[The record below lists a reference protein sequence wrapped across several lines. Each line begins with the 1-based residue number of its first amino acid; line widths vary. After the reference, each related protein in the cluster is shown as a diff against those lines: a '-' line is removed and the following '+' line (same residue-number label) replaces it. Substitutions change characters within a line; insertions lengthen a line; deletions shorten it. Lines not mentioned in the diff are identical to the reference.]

1 MRKTRVKEILT
12 QYRKNMDY
20 ISLYEETSSVG
31 ASVVGGNSG
40 DGMIT
45 GSQPEGDCMRRQD
58 KREEYEKRKEFNEA
72 VDKTLEKLSTDQK
85 EAIKYRYNLVDD
97 DYLNNFDSTCKPAK
111 EVIAYLPYSKSTFYR
126 KEKEAYQKLAELFEA
141 VGI

>member
-1 MRKTRVKEILT
+1 MRKTKVKEILT

-45 GSQPEGDCMRRQD
+45 GSQPEDDCMRRQD
-58 KREEYEKRKEFNEA
+58 KREEYEKRKQFNEL
-72 VDKTLEKLSTDQK
+72 VEKVLDKLPREQRKV
-85 EAIKYRYNLVDD
+85 IKHKYNLIDKPEYGEYDIGNIPVSEIV
-97 DYLNNFDSTCKPAK
+97 YNLPFEHPKYYKELKKAYNNLADLFDA
-111 EVIAYLPYSKSTFYR
+111 IF
-126 KEKEAYQKLAELFEA
+126 
-141 VGI
+141 

>member
-20 ISLYEETSSVG
+20 IQLYEETSSVG

-58 KREEYEKRKEFNEA
+58 KREEYEKRKQFNELVELVLLKLPEEQRMVIEHTYNF
-72 VDKTLEKLSTDQK
+72 VDNHEYG
-85 EAIKYRYNLVDD
+85 KYEIGGIPEQDIIYNLPFERKK
-97 DYLNNFDSTCKPAK
+97 YYNKLNQAYKNLQDKLPA
-111 EVIAYLPYSKSTFYR
+111 VM
-126 KEKEAYQKLAELFEA
+126 
-141 VGI
+141 